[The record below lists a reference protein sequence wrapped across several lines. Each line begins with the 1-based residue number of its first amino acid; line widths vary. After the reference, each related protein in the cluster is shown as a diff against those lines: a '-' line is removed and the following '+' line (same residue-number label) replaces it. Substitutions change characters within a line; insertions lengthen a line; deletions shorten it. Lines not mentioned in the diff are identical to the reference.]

1 MKSLQRSRR
10 AFERHDIAPEIYVPL
25 VDSLYQ
31 EGRTLLFGYLIA
43 TGSILLTYWKT
54 DDVLLLACAVAFS
67 LVAAARSLDMRAYAR
82 ARDGVTTSEAARY
95 WEIRYGVGAAS
106 SLAILGGWCFFA
118 LTSTNDAYA
127 HLVSFSTTTAY
138 VIGITGRNFGS
149 GRLVIAQILAVA
161 IPLITGVLVY
171 GDPYYLAFLPQ
182 LVLFFVVVAIVCDR
196 LRRNL
201 LDAVTSEREVSL
213 LAERFNSA
221 LSNMPN
227 GLCMFDSERRIVVAN
242 RKLNELFDL
251 PSSADLK
258 LWTLS
263 DLVAQCVQMRKLSEW
278 SAAQFSR
285 SLEERLSAQTV
296 EKFSIEL
303 EDKRTLEF
311 TVEPMENR
319 GMVMLVEDISE
330 RKLAEAKINQ
340 MAHFDTLTELPNR
353 AILHHRLE
361 EALAHSKRG
370 RACAIH
376 FIDLD
381 QFKQVNDT
389 LGHSRGDLLLQAVAK
404 RLHDAVRS
412 TDFVARFGGDEFIVL
427 QSPISD
433 VKEVSA
439 LAERILR
446 SVGTIY
452 DIDGNEVAISASIGV
467 ALAPNDGATAD
478 EILRNADMALY
489 RAKAESRDTWC
500 FFEAEMEATARARRS
515 LELDLR
521 NALANEAFEIYFQP
535 IIELKTGR
543 ISTCEAL
550 LRWPHAERGMI
561 SPAEFIPVAED
572 MGIITE
578 IDQWVLRKACIECR
592 RWAGNVNVAVNLSS
606 IQFTR
611 SNVPQLV
618 REALAESGLAA
629 NRLEIE
635 ITETT
640 LLQDTAKSR
649 AALREL
655 GRMGVRVSLDDFGTK
670 YSSLSYLHS
679 FPLHKVKIDQ
689 SFVRNL
695 AKNARMVTLLRG
707 IVRLSAELG
716 LRVAVEGIETEQQ
729 LALVADEGGV
739 DEVQGYLFGVPMP
752 ASALRTLL
760 EASTPRSRLGSR
772 VA

>member
-1 MKSLQRSRR
+1 MKTLRKPQR
-10 AFERHDIAPEIYVPL
+10 AFGLHDIAPEIYIPL

-31 EGRTLLFGYLIA
+31 EGRTLVVGYA
-43 TGSILLTYWKT
+43 MAVGSILLSYWKSGQI
-54 DDVLLLACAVAFS
+54 LLLACAIAFTVVA
-67 LVAAARSLDMRAYAR
+67 VVRSMDMRAYAR
-82 ARDGVTTSEAARY
+82 ARDGIKTSDAARY

-106 SLAILGGWCFFA
+106 SLAILGLWCYVGFA
-118 LTSTNDAYA
+118 WTDDAYV
-127 HLVSFSTTTAY
+127 HLVSFTTTIAY

-149 GRLVIAQILAVA
+149 GRLVIIQILAVA
-161 IPLITGVLVY
+161 IPTIAGLIVY
-171 GDPYYLAFLPQ
+171 DDPYYLAFVPQ
-182 LVLFFVVVAIVCDR
+182 LAIFFVVVTLVCER

-201 LDAVTSEREVSL
+201 LDAVISEREVSL

-221 LSNMPN
+221 LSNMSH

-242 RKLNELFDL
+242 RKLNELFGL
-251 PSSADLK
+251 PPDVELK
-258 LWTLS
+258 HWTLS
-263 DLVAQCVQMRKLSEW
+263 HLVAQCVHLRKLSGRN
-278 SAAQFSR
+278 AAQLSE
-285 SLEERLSAQTV
+285 SLEERPSGHPV
-296 EKFSIEL
+296 EKFSVET

-319 GMVMLVEDISE
+319 GVVMLVEDVTE

-340 MAHFDTLTELPNR
+340 MAHFDSLTELPNR
-353 AILHHRLE
+353 AILQLRLE
-361 EALAHSKRG
+361 EALSHSKRG

-404 RLHDAVRS
+404 RLREAVRA

-427 QSPISD
+427 QSPIAD
-433 VKEVSA
+433 EKEVSA

-446 SVGTIY
+446 SIGTTY
-452 DIDGNEVAISASIGV
+452 DIDTNEVVISASIGV
-467 ALAPNDGATAD
+467 ALAPHDGTDAD

-500 FFEAEMEATARARRS
+500 FFKAEMEASARARRA
-515 LELDLR
+515 LELDLHS
-521 NALANEAFEIYFQP
+521 ALANEVFEVYYQP
-535 IIELKTGR
+535 IIDLKTGR

-550 LRWPHAERGMI
+550 LRWPHPERGII
-561 SPAEFIPVAED
+561 SPGEFIPVAEE

-578 IDQWVLRKACIECR
+578 IDQWVLRKACMECR
-592 RWAGNVNVAVNLSS
+592 RWPGGVNVAVNLSS

-611 SNVPQLV
+611 CNVPQIV
-618 REALAESGLAA
+618 RKALAESGLPA

-640 LLQDTAKSR
+640 MLQDTTKSR
-649 AALREL
+649 AALRAL
-655 GRMGVRVSLDDFGTK
+655 GRLGVRVSLDDFGTK

-689 SFVRNL
+689 SFVQNL
-695 AKNARMVTLLRG
+695 ANNARMLTLLRG

-716 LRVAVEGIETEQQ
+716 LRVAVEGIETEEQ
-729 LALVADEGGV
+729 LALVAAEEGL

-760 EASTPRSRLGSR
+760 EASLPARVGSR

>member
-1 MKSLQRSRR
+1 MNVFRKSRP
-10 AFERHDIAPEIYVPL
+10 AFRGHEIAPEIYIPL

-31 EGRTLLFGYLIA
+31 EGRTLLLGYVVA
-43 TGSILLTYWKT
+43 TGSIILTYCKT
-54 DDVLLLACAVAFS
+54 GDLVLLACAVAFS
-67 LVAAARSLDMRAYAR
+67 VVVAARALDMRAYAR
-82 ARDGVTTSEAARY
+82 ARGTVKSSEKARH

-106 SLAILGGWCFFA
+106 SLAVLGFWCLFA
-118 LTSTNDAYA
+118 FATTNDPYA
-127 HLVSFSTTTAY
+127 HLVSLCTTIAY

-149 GRLVIAQILAVA
+149 GRLVIVQILSVA
-161 IPLITGVLVY
+161 IPLIAGVLIY

-182 LVLFFVVVAIVCDR
+182 LVLFFVAVALVCER

-213 LAERFNSA
+213 LAERFNTA
-221 LSNMPN
+221 LSNMPH
-227 GLCMFDSERRIVVAN
+227 GLCMFDAERHIMVAN
-242 RKLNELFDL
+242 GKLNELFGLAPNTELKHWSL
-251 PSSADLK
+251 PH
-258 LWTLS
+258 
-263 DLVAQCVQMRKLSEW
+263 LVEQCVHMRKLSLRNAGQL
-278 SAAQFSR
+278 SQ
-285 SLEERLSAQTV
+285 SLEERLSGRTT

-303 EDKRTLEF
+303 QDKRTLEF

-319 GMVMLVEDISE
+319 GMVMLVEDITE

-340 MAHFDTLTELPNR
+340 MAHFDALTELPNR
-353 AILHHRLE
+353 AILQLRLE
-361 EALAHSKRG
+361 EALSHSKRG

-404 RLHDAVRS
+404 RLRGAVRD
-412 TDFVARFGGDEFIVL
+412 TDLVARFGGDEFIVL
-427 QSPISD
+427 QSPIANER
-433 VKEVSA
+433 EVSR
-439 LAERILR
+439 LADRILR
-446 SVGTIY
+446 SVGTTY
-452 DIDGNEVAISASIGV
+452 DIDNNEVAISASIGV
-467 ALAPNDGATAD
+467 ALVPDDGDSAD

-489 RAKAESRDTWC
+489 RAKAESRDTWR
-500 FFEAEMEATARARRS
+500 FFKPEMEAAARARRG

-521 NALANEAFEIYFQP
+521 NALANDAFEIYFQP
-535 IIELKTGR
+535 IMELKTGR

-550 LRWPHAERGMI
+550 LRWPHPERGMI
-561 SPAEFIPVAED
+561 SPAEFVPVAEE

-578 IDQWVLRKACIECR
+578 IDEWVLRKACIECR
-592 RWAGNVNVAVNLSS
+592 RWASNVNVAVNLSS
-606 IQFTR
+606 IDFTR
-611 SNVPQLV
+611 CNVPQIV
-618 REALAESGLAA
+618 REALAQSGLAA

-655 GRMGVRVSLDDFGTK
+655 ERLGVRASLDDFGTK

-689 SFVRNL
+689 SFVQNL
-695 AKNARMVTLLRG
+695 VNNERMVTLLRG

-716 LRVAVEGIETEQQ
+716 LRVAVEGVETEEQ
-729 LALVADEGGV
+729 LALVAAEDRV

-752 ASALRTLL
+752 ASAIRMLLKAATPLR
-760 EASTPRSRLGSR
+760 AGSR